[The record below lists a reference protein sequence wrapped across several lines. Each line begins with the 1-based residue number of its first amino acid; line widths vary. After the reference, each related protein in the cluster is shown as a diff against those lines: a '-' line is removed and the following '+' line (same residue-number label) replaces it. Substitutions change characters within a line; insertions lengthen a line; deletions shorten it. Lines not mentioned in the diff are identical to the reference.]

1 MKIKNLLKIPYGI
14 RTSAGVVMVKPGD
27 VYEGKFTPD
36 QEAAIKASPETW
48 EIGGQPDAAPA
59 SNGELEAIAALFN
72 DPAVTA
78 DNVKY
83 AVATLLAEKPKQT
96 GDETTHS
103 MTLAEAVA
111 ALDDANPD
119 HWTQAGLPAIAAV
132 EAIYGD
138 NVARADLDALDPPR
152 LRKPAA

>member
-14 RTSAGVVMVKPGD
+14 RTSAGIVMVKPGD
-27 VYEGKFTPD
+27 VYDGKFTPD

-96 GDETTHS
+96 ADETTHS

-119 HWTQAGLPAIAAV
+119 HWTQAGHPAIAALETLTGGEV
-132 EAIYGD
+132 K
-138 NVARADLDALDPPR
+138 RADVDALAVQR
-152 LRKPAA
+152 ERKVA